1 MLGRNREDSAM
12 KKYKVTL
19 TADERQFLHDLTA
32 AGKASALKLAHA
44 RILLKADA
52 SADGPA
58 WTDVRIAEAVEV
70 NRTTVGQV
78 RQRFVEQGV
87 EAALVRKKQGRPSRE
102 RKVDGV
108 GEARLIALACSQPP
122 QGRAAWTLRLLA
134 DRLVELEVVD
144 AISTETVRQGV
155 KKKTN
160 SGRTERSSGAS
171 RRRGTPNSSVRWRT
185 CWRSTTGPTTRS
197 GRWPAW

>member
-1 MLGRNREDSAM
+1 MFGRNREDSAM

-19 TADERQFLHDLTA
+19 TADERQFLHDLIA

-52 SADGPA
+52 APDGPA

-70 NRTTVGQV
+70 NRTTVEQV
-78 RQRFVEQGV
+78 RQRFVEQGL
-87 EAALVRKKQGRPSRE
+87 EAALVRKKQDRPSRE
-102 RKVDGV
+102 RKLDGA

-122 QGRAAWTLRLLA
+122 RGRAAWTLRLLA

-144 AISTETVRQGV
+144 TISTETVRQAL
-155 KKKTN
+155 KKTN
-160 SGRTERSSGAS
+160 SSRT
-171 RRRGTPNSSVRWRT
+171 
-185 CWRSTTGPTTRS
+185 
-197 GRWPAW
+197 